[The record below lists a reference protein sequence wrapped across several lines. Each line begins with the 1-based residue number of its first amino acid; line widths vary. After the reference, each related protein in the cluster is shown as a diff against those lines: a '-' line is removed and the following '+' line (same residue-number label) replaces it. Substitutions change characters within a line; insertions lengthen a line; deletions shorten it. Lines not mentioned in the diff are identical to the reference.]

1 MATDGTSKSPG
12 VLVTYIAG
20 AAHAHGLHATPAR
33 PPLPPRLGI
42 IVKLPWRALGMESNN
57 VRHEEPKRSCRR
69 RRLDGTGSSAVFENM
84 SGDLCIGI
92 CGERPGKRPM
102 EPRMGSFPANL
113 RAGLEAAQTSTRPFE
128 AYSSI
133 LAKSDPVPV
142 FRGGRS
148 ISVEG
153 GARSG
158 HLMRPGDRRVHQNW
172 FNMKLALFNSP
183 HFPRF
188 WCLLLSLGLG
198 YRKAAHGW
206 PPGG

>member
-1 MATDGTSKSPG
+1 
-12 VLVTYIAG
+12 
-20 AAHAHGLHATPAR
+20 
-33 PPLPPRLGI
+33 
-42 IVKLPWRALGMESNN
+42 
-57 VRHEEPKRSCRR
+57 
-69 RRLDGTGSSAVFENM
+69 
-84 SGDLCIGI
+84 
-92 CGERPGKRPM
+92 M